1 MSVINI
7 FKKEEHTM
15 NPLLLAFDIIS
26 IFCLTYVSV
35 FLYLERKRILKF
47 LEEQDEDTK
56 E

>member
-7 FKKEEHTM
+7 FKKEEHIM

-26 IFCLTYVSV
+26 IFCLTYAAT

-47 LEEQDEDTK
+47 LEEQDEDTN

>member
-1 MSVINI
+1 
-7 FKKEEHTM
+7 M
-15 NPLLLAFDIIS
+15 NPLLLAIDIVS

-47 LEEQDEDTK
+47 LEELDEHTK

>member
-1 MSVINI
+1 
-7 FKKEEHTM
+7 M
-15 NPLLLAFDIIS
+15 NSLLFTLDVIS

>member
-1 MSVINI
+1 
-7 FKKEEHTM
+7 M

-47 LEEQDEDTK
+47 LEEQDEDIN